1 MIELE
6 ISGDAEPFTGPPR
19 FSGSPKFSGSLDLL
33 LAIVRRNGYPLD
45 RLPLGEIT
53 RQFTAYLQ
61 QSNEQMLELGSDFF
75 ETASW
80 LVLLKSRALLPR
92 SAEGREVSPEEELRG
107 ALLAHA
113 RVQELGAFLG
123 ERLEEAGLGPG
134 MQHEARGADSDSSA
148 SAITQLPSAPT
159 VHDALTSAR
168 RALEAARAHAQ
179 TAESGMAVDEALRVL
194 EAQLAAL
201 TSGSVS
207 PTEDWLG
214 EQQPAETRSAFLLA
228 LLELAR
234 LGEVW
239 VFQGTP
245 FAPVWVQR
253 PILSALNRRTAE
265 QKGAEQKSE
274 AGTISMPAIELK
286 AGGGGS

>member
-6 ISGDAEPFTGPPR
+6 ISGSAEPFAGPPR
-19 FSGSPKFSGSLDLL
+19 FSGSMDLL

-92 SAEGREVSPEEELRG
+92 PGEGREVSPEEELRG
-107 ALLAHA
+107 ALLAHE
-113 RVQELGAFLG
+113 RVQEMGAFLG

-134 MQHEARGADSDSSA
+134 MQSEAGP
-148 SAITQLPSAPT
+148 AIAGISPTDTTQLPSAPT

-168 RALEAARAHAQ
+168 RALEAARTHAQ
-179 TAESGMAVDEALRVL
+179 TAEVGMTVDDALRVL
-194 EAQLAAL
+194 AARLEAL
-201 TSGSVS
+201 TSGGVF

-214 EQQPAETRSAFLLA
+214 ERQLAETRTAFLLA

-234 LGEVW
+234 SGELW
-239 VFQGTP
+239 VFQSAP
-245 FAPVWVQR
+245 FAPVWGQR
-253 PILSALNRRTAE
+253 PVLTSLHRRTAE
-265 QKGAEQKSE
+265 REGAEQESA
-274 AGTISMPAIELK
+274 AGTISMPATERK